1 MEMKVTTQ
9 CRICLES
16 DAQMLEENESQ
27 HVDVRLRNAE
37 AALQAVKE
45 WAQVTLDSI
54 GDAVVT
60 TDLAC
65 RVTYMNRV
73 AERLTGWSSFDALGK
88 PLVEVLTLIDGQTL
102 ETATNPAQRAIEE
115 NRTVGLA
122 IDCVLIRK
130 DGSQLE
136 IEDSAAPIHDRAGD
150 IKGAVMVFHDASQS
164 PTQSSKLAYQAQ
176 HDSLTGL
183 PNRILL
189 SERLSQAIG
198 LAKRHQHQ
206 VALMYLDLDAFKP
219 INDSLGHGVGDRLLQ
234 SVANRLSK
242 CVRDTDTICRQGGDE
257 FVVLL
262 SEIEKPQ
269 DAIRVAQKIL
279 SAISAPYRIGKHELR
294 ITTSIGLSFYPDHGI
309 NGCTL
314 LNNADMAMYH
324 AKNSGC
330 NRYQLFRAEMN
341 TLKEQRSHI
350 ELQLQRGLKDGALFL
365 DFQPR
370 IELAT
375 GNLMC
380 AEALVRWCNPTLG
393 LMQPSAFLP
402 VAAIHGLMVPI
413 GHWVLLEACRQL
425 RAWRDAGFE
434 IVPIAVN
441 ISTIE
446 LQDKR
451 LPERVVDILANT
463 GVEARFLEL
472 EVIGSS
478 LVDQYNEVAISTLA
492 ALRALNIR
500 VAMDD
505 FGAGDTCLKHLQRF
519 PLDTINIAP
528 CFVQGMLD
536 NLENA
541 SFIRALI
548 SFGQQLSLRVI
559 AKGVETTA
567 QFDHLKLHGC
577 DGAQGFLFS
586 KPLSAKDFRLLLGSS
601 QPFDHLNPT
610 G

>member
-1 MEMKVTTQ
+1 MESKATTLSG
-9 CRICLES
+9 ICLES
-16 DAQMLEENESQ
+16 DLKVKEGSAETQ
-27 HVDVRLRNAE
+27 HVDARLRDAE

-73 AERLTGWSSFDALGK
+73 AESLTGWSSCDALGK
-88 PLVEVLTLIDGQTL
+88 PLAEVLMLVDGQTL
-102 ETATNPAQRAIEE
+102 QTSTNPAQRAMEE

-122 IDCVLIRK
+122 IDCVLIRQ

-136 IEDSAAPIHDRAGD
+136 IEDSAAPIHDQDGY
-150 IKGAVMVFHDASQS
+150 IKGAVIVFHDACQS

-176 HDSLTGL
+176 HDPLTGL

-189 SERLSQAIG
+189 SERLSRAIG

-206 VALMYLDLDAFKP
+206 VALMYLDLDAFKS
-219 INDSLGHGVGDRLLQ
+219 INDSLGHAVGDRLLQ
-234 SVANRLSK
+234 SVADRLSK

-269 DAIRVAQKIL
+269 DAITLAQKIL
-279 SAISAPYRIGKHELR
+279 NALAEPHRVGNHELR
-294 ITTSIGLSFYPDHGI
+294 ITTSIGISLYPDHGVDA
-309 NGCTL
+309 CTL

-324 AKNSGC
+324 AKSSGC
-330 NRYQLFRAEMN
+330 NHYQLFKDNMN
-341 TLKEQRSHI
+341 ALAEQRSHI
-350 ELQLQRGLKDGALFL
+350 ESQLERALKDGALFL

-370 IELAT
+370 VELAT
-375 GNLMC
+375 GKLMC
-380 AEALVRWCNPTLG
+380 AEALVRWRNPTLG

-402 VAAIHGLMVPI
+402 VAETHGLIVPI
-413 GHWVLLEACRQL
+413 GHWVLHEACRQL
-425 RAWRDAGFE
+425 QAWREEGIE

-441 ISTIE
+441 MSAIE
-446 LQDKR
+446 LHDKR
-451 LPERVVDILANT
+451 LAAYVADILAKT
-463 GVEARFLEL
+463 GVEARYLEL
-472 EVIGSS
+472 EVSGSS
-478 LVDQYNEVAISTLA
+478 LVHHQNDVTISTLT
-492 ALRALNIR
+492 ALRALGIR
-500 VAMDD
+500 IAMDD
-505 FGAGDTCLKHLQRF
+505 FGAGDTSLKHLQRF

-528 CFVQGMLD
+528 CFVQEMLD

-541 SFIRALI
+541 SFTRALI

-567 QFDHLKLHGC
+567 QFDYLKLHGC

-586 KPLSAKDFRLLLGSS
+586 KPLSARDFRLLLGSS
-601 QPFDHLNPT
+601 AF
-610 G
+610 